1 MSQRCTV
8 EAANAVG
15 RWNEGRVSFR
25 KPLIF
30 FFFSAYPLPV
40 RCGHRRK
47 RTFAVSTLIIFS
59 LTTCSRCAII
69 ATPSAYG
76 FSGSKFFGAPG

>member
-30 FFFSAYPLPV
+30 FFLFCVSTTG
-40 RCGHRRK
+40 GHLRK